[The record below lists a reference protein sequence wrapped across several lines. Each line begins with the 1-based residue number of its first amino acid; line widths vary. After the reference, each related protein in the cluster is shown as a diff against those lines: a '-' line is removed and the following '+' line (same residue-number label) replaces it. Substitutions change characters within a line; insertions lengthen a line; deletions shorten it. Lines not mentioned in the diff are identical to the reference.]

1 MTRLLPV
8 SGRKMCKI
16 PEKLGFEKIHQ
27 LEAMQ
32 DTGTPTEGGS
42 ALALK

>member
-16 PEKLGFEKIHQ
+16 LEKIGFERILDGVLGVASGMVGDVVRYQ
-27 LEAMQ
+27 RA
-32 DTGTPTEGGS
+32 
-42 ALALK
+42 